1 MSLPLPGNTSCDV
14 YRFGN
19 APPASPDVAGVAGQL
34 SADYE
39 RRMETGESE
48 VAAVRYTHVL
58 LVDLQADLR
67 SGTGSAYTAPLN
79 GDTVYVPDK
88 NGTPFRVVFVE
99 RKGRGT
105 AFDHKRVYLD
115 RRAPTW
121 PTSNL

>member
-1 MSLPLPGNTSCDV
+1 MSLPLPGNTTCDV

-19 APPASPDVAGVAGQL
+19 APPATPDVAGVVCHL

-79 GDTVYVPDK
+79 GDTVYVPDR
-88 NGTPFRVVFVE
+88 NGTPLAPMSE
-99 RKGRGT
+99 PT
-105 AFDHKRVYLD
+105 AANRQP
-115 RRAPTW
+115 R
-121 PTSNL
+121 SI